1 MLPCAVSDDSVNTLS
16 VGCCW
21 KCYLVLC
28 LMTMLTH
35 CLLAAVGSVTLC
47 CVCWLLLEVLPCAV
61 SDDNVNTL
69 SVGCCWKCYLVLC
82 LMTMLTHCLLA
93 AVGSVTLCCV

>member
-1 MLPCAVSDDSVNTLS
+1 MLYLLTVLPCVVSVDNVNTLSVDCCWKCYLVLCLLMLLEVLPCAVSVD
-16 VGCCW
+16 CCW

-47 CVCWLLLEVLPCAV
+47 CV
-61 SDDNVNTL
+61 
-69 SVGCCWKCYLVLC
+69 
-82 LMTMLTHCLLA
+82 
-93 AVGSVTLCCV
+93 